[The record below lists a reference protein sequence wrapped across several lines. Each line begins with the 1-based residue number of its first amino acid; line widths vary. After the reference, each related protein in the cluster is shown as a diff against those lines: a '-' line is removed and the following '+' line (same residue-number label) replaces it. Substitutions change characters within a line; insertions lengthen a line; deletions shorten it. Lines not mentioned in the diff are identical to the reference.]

1 MDNVPSPDSACPDLG
16 DSRVATPSL
25 EEPKKPALVEL
36 VAERSPDSGVSE
48 SVIPEA
54 TKTEFEIGQV
64 VWVWMT
70 GYPIWPGMIAPA
82 PAGDR
87 DEGKARFF
95 QSWKNLE
102 NISEFFLEK
111 TLGFDPAN
119 IIC

>member
-25 EEPKKPALVEL
+25 PEDPKKPALVEL

-54 TKTEFEIGQV
+54 SKTEFEIGQV

-82 PAGDR
+82 PEGDR
-87 DEGKARFF
+87 DEGKEKGFYSKMEFAC
-95 QSWKNLE
+95 E
-102 NISEFFLEK
+102 NRLFEHKTDFL
-111 TLGFDPAN
+111 LL
-119 IIC
+119 

>member
-25 EEPKKPALVEL
+25 PEDPKKPALVEL

-54 TKTEFEIGQV
+54 SKTEFEIGQV

-82 PAGDR
+82 PEGDR
-87 DEGKARFF
+87 DEGKE
-95 QSWKNLE
+95 KG
-102 NISEFFLEK
+102 FL
-111 TLGFDPAN
+111 
-119 IIC
+119 